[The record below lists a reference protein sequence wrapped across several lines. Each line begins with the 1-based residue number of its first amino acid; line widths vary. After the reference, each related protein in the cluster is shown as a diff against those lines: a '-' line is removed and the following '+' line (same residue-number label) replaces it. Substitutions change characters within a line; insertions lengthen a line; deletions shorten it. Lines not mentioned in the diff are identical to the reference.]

1 MMRSYRRAGVGLPMG
16 FRATKGGSTN
26 PMENCKFVTGLTDSH
41 CEAKGALVPSSQVN
55 TRKDAEDLQEGWP
68 LSGTVLSGRSTPPW
82 IW

>member
-1 MMRSYRRAGVGLPMG
+1 
-16 FRATKGGSTN
+16 
-26 PMENCKFVTGLTDSH
+26 VTGLTDSH